1 MSTAQRN
8 LEKVTTGDFN
18 AGGLLNRLQFEEF
31 FRMVQDAPQIM
42 DQVRFEPI
50 DAPKAQIDKLGVGD
64 RLLREA
70 TESTEGGLNT
80 PNTGSIDIDT
90 VKMELPWE
98 VSMETVEDTIEYEGT
113 ADLLVQKFA
122 NQFGI
127 DSEDLAF
134 NGDTTDASG
143 GASQDFLS
151 INDGWIKT
159 AKDQGTNEYDHAN
172 AAVDKSA
179 FNNLLTSLDAKY
191 RRDPEGLVWLTSLN
205 TKQDYK
211 DYLTDRSTASGDAM
225 LMTGEEPTPYGKP
238 IVTPV
243 GFPDDQIMLVNPD
256 NLVWAVQRDV
266 MMRVTTEGEAVVRRD
281 LYGIYNM
288 LARTDYQVEDA
299 DGIAIANNVA

>member
-1 MSTAQRN
+1 MSEAQRS
-8 LEKVTTGDFN
+8 LEKVTTGDFS
-18 AGGLLNRLQFEEF
+18 AGGLLNRQQFEEF

-42 DQVRFEPI
+42 DEVRFETI
-50 DAPKAQIDKLGVGD
+50 DAPKAQIDKLGVGE

-70 TESTEGGLNT
+70 TEATEGGLNS

-98 VSMETVEDTIEYEGT
+98 VSMETVEDTIEGEGT

-122 NQFGI
+122 NQFGV

-134 NGDTTDASG
+134 NGDTSLADS
-143 GASQDFLS
+143 FLG
-151 INDGWIKT
+151 INDGWITT
-159 AKDQGTNEYDHAN
+159 AKNQGTNEYDHGN
-172 AAVDKSA
+172 ATVDKNA

-225 LMTGEEPTPYGKP
+225 LMSGEEPTPYGKP

-243 GFPDDQIMLVNPD
+243 GFPDDTIMLVNPK

-299 DGIAIANNVA
+299 DGVAIANNVA